1 MVVVF
6 WRGRGEG
13 RENEFLLD
21 WVREF
26 NLLAGCHYIQYSL
39 FCVLGGHGAMAPTS
53 TPPHIPS
60 LHSITAAGSLPT
72 TGRQTNCSRVITHAA
87 GKGIIVVIKLCAEL
101 ILLLC
106 IAMTYRYYKGT
117 QKPS

>member
-1 MVVVF
+1 
-6 WRGRGEG
+6 
-13 RENEFLLD
+13 
-21 WVREF
+21 
-26 NLLAGCHYIQYSL
+26 
-39 FCVLGGHGAMAPTS
+39 MAPTS